1 MISVPFRES
10 GVGLMQHVGTQTDDV
25 GSREGASGRQPHS
38 QMGALTAELIRLWTI
53 TDDLGASR

>member
-1 MISVPFRES
+1 
-10 GVGLMQHVGTQTDDV
+10 MQHVGTQTDDV

-38 QMGALTAELIRLWTI
+38 QMGALTPELIRLWTT

>member
-1 MISVPFRES
+1 
-10 GVGLMQHVGTQTDDV
+10 MQHVGTQTDDV
-25 GSREGASGRQPHS
+25 GSREGVSGRQPHS

>member
-10 GVGLMQHVGTQTDDV
+10 GVGSMQHVGTQTDDV
-25 GSREGASGRQPHS
+25 GSREVARRRQPHS
-38 QMGALTAELIRLWTI
+38 PLGALTPELTRLWTI